1 MLVSPLADAPSPHFL
16 CRQKLLGA
24 RSSKQRELRE
34 QSRLRAGGCMHG
46 HGPRRIGDG
55 PACSRIEYMAI
66 AHAMR
71 EDVAMAIAAR
81 GECAAGEFQEP
92 RGVPGAINILDGDIS
107 RRSVAPR
114 T

>member
-1 MLVSPLADAPSPHFL
+1 
-16 CRQKLLGA
+16 
-24 RSSKQRELRE
+24 
-34 QSRLRAGGCMHG
+34 
-46 HGPRRIGDG
+46 
-55 PACSRIEYMAI
+55 MAI